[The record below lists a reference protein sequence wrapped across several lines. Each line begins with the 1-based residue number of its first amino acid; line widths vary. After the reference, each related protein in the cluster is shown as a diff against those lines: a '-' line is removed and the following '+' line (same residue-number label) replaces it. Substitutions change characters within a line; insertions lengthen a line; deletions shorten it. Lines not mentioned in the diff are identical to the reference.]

1 VTSVAIWIA
10 VAFPV
15 AATMELWAALL
26 HGRVWHGVLWGVHRS
41 HHRRRAGHFESND
54 LLSALH
60 APIAIA
66 LILYGC
72 LGEPGA
78 LREVAFGAGLGMTL
92 FGLAYVLVHD
102 GLVHGRLPV
111 GFLAR
116 VGYFA
121 RIRDAHLTHHTRGGR
136 EPFGL
141 FLGPRELAR
150 ASRRACASR
159 STEHG
164 RAHGADRGP
173 SARAR
178 GA

>member
-1 VTSVAIWIA
+1 MTSVAIWIA
-10 VAFPV
+10 VALPV
-15 AATMELWAALL
+15 AAAMELWAALL

-41 HHRRRAGHFESND
+41 HHRRRVGPFESND

-78 LREVAFGAGLGMTL
+78 LREVAFGAGIGMTL

-111 GFLAR
+111 GWLGRVPYLAR
-116 VGYFA
+116 V
-121 RIRDAHLTHHTRGGR
+121 RDAHLVHHTRGHA
-136 EPFGL
+136 PFGL
-141 FLGPRELAR
+141 FLGLREIARSTAPAR
-150 ASRRACASR
+150 ATAHDRAPA
-159 STEHG
+159 
-164 RAHGADRGP
+164 GARGP
-173 SARAR
+173 STPAPPP
-178 GA
+178 

>member
-1 VTSVAIWIA
+1 MMSVAIWIA
-10 VAFPV
+10 VALPV
-15 AATMELWAALL
+15 AAAMELWAALL

-41 HHRRRAGHFESND
+41 HHRRRVGPFEAND

-78 LREVAFGAGLGMTL
+78 LREIAFGAGIGMTL

-102 GLVHGRLPV
+102 GLVHSRVPV
-111 GFLAR
+111 GWLSRVPYLAR
-116 VGYFA
+116 V
-121 RIRDAHLTHHTRGGR
+121 RDAHLVHHARGQA
-136 EPFGL
+136 PFGL

-150 ASRRACASR
+150 
-159 STEHG
+159 STHPAPPI
-164 RAHGADRGP
+164 AHDTALEGARGP
-173 SARAR
+173 SDLTPRP
-178 GA
+178 